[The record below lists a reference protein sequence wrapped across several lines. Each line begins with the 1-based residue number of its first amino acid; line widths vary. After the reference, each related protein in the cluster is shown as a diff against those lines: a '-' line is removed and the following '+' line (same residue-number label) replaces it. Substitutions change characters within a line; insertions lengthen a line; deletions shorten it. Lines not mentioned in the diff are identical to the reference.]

1 MANPDSVGQN
11 TQDYFGSYRI
21 AVAGPVSLGA
31 TGNAVV
37 ALPILSGGTGGTTK
51 YIVRRITVC
60 NPSNTAGGSVPN
72 VAAAN
77 VSVGLTNDGANLITS
92 NTVLTNMTGANTF
105 VDLTL
110 AAGANSTEYSANALF
125 LNVNGAVANSAVWV
139 RVLGEVVTY

>member
-11 TQDYFGSYRI
+11 TQDYFSNYLLAI
-21 AVAGPVSLGA
+21 AGPVSIAA

-37 ALPILSGGTGGTTK
+37 ALPILRGGTGGTTK

-77 VSVGLTNDGANLITS
+77 VSIGQTNDGANLVTS

-110 AAGANSTEYSANALF
+110 AASANSTEYSANALF
-125 LNVNGAVANSAVWV
+125 LNVNGAVANTAVFVKVW
-139 RVLGEVVTY
+139 GEVVTY